1 MLKEKRD
8 RKLPEREVKSIFKQ
22 LVKAIDYLH
31 SKNVAHRDLKLEN
44 ILVTPDG
51 TLKLIDFGFSVCSDK
66 KLRIFCGTPSYMA
79 PEIILRKDYF
89 GPPTDIWSLGVLLYA
104 MMCGKFPFKGS
115 SERDLYRKITK
126 GQFVFPDEMQCAEV
140 KTLIRKILNV
150 DFSRRPLA
158 SELLKENWLQ
168 SD

>member
-1 MLKEKRD
+1 ME
-8 RKLPEREVKSIFKQ
+8 
-22 LVKAIDYLH
+22 YLH

-44 ILVTPDG
+44 ILVENDG
-51 TLKLIDFGFSVCSDK
+51 KVKLIDFGFSVCSDK

-104 MMCGKFPFKGS
+104 MLCGKFPFKGI

-126 GQFVFPDEMQCAEV
+126 GQFVFPDELQSTEAKNLV
-140 KTLIRKILNV
+140 RKVLCV
-150 DFSRRPLA
+150 DYSRRPTA
-158 SELLKENWLQ
+158 CELLKENWLNCE
-168 SD
+168 